1 MNSSKKSE
9 EIKSQLRELVKQ
21 TLQEAYEAE
30 IEEFIGYPK
39 RKPPKG
45 KDSKSTNTRNGYG
58 KKSVKSDS
66 GEVEVEVP
74 RDRNSEFEPQIVKKR
89 QSVLDDLEDKIVALY
104 SKGMTTRDIQEIMGD
119 MYGVE
124 LSPSLISRLTDRM
137 LPRLEEWQSRPL
149 REVYTVLWLDC
160 IFYKVREE
168 GKVINKAIY
177 VVIGL
182 GIDGRKEIL
191 GFWISAKESSGFW
204 LGVLTELKSRG
215 VRDVFIFSVDGLR
228 GLEEAIRAS
237 YPDSDI
243 QRCVIHQIRNSLR
256 YVAWREKK
264 ELSKDL
270 KQVYGGPVLL
280 GSPQGLWRGLRKSG
294 ETSILT

>member
-1 MNSSKKSE
+1 M
-9 EIKSQLRELVKQ
+9 EL
-21 TLQEAYEAE
+21 
-30 IEEFIGYPK
+30 
-39 RKPPKG
+39 
-45 KDSKSTNTRNGYG
+45 
-58 KKSVKSDS
+58 
-66 GEVEVEVP
+66 EVP

-104 SKGMTTRDIQEIMGD
+104 SKGMTTRDIQEIMED

-149 REVYTVLWLDC
+149 KEVYSVLWLDC

-182 GIDGRKEIL
+182 GIDGSKEIM
-191 GFWISAKESSGFW
+191 GFWISARESGGYW
-204 LGVLTELKSRG
+204 LGVLNDLKSRG

-256 YVAWREKK
+256 YVSWRERK

-270 KQVYGGPVLL
+270 KEIYGGRYYWGVL
-280 GSPQGLWRGLRKSG
+280 RGDG
-294 ETSILT
+294 GV